1 MKEVIRQIADVYKRA
16 GTPLLS
22 EKLIAHRFYK
32 NYDNLKKYAENVDKT
47 QSFSKEKI
55 FGHKIMKNLLQN
67 S

>member
-1 MKEVIRQIADVYKRA
+1 MKEVIRQIAEA